1 MAISRNSIRAR
12 IARHTRNVALAAT
25 AVMALTASIIAFAT
39 EHTGLIL
46 YFVATA
52 IVVSL
57 IIWLLTTRATTAIE
71 RDINAMTEKVR
82 EYNRGNKGA
91 RIWGSNILELRSL
104 SEQIN
109 RMAEEGEE
117 ALRDV
122 RAEDQRESGFISD
135 VSHELRT
142 PLTSIRGSAETLL
155 EDDVPRED
163 EIRFLNTIVLES
175 ERLTRLAEDLL
186 NLQRIEG
193 GTGEIKL
200 SRFDLGTAVERAEAT
215 LEKIFEDRNVTFET
229 HGDPEEVL
237 GDIDRIQ
244 QVIINLVDNAT
255 LAVGQGGSVWI
266 EHGSVPRHE
275 LGPLIHDVHLADVDE
290 FAYLSVYD
298 DGPGIPVSKR
308 TGIFNRFNRQQYSR
322 DRKSGGFGLG
332 LSIVKAIVNQHGG
345 VIDVRFGADE
355 VRLPDEHSAAPPPEY
370 GCCFTVFLPITP
382 KPNFENISL
391 FGSSPPS
398 TPSEQAKPSRI
409 RKRILSR

>member
-1 MAISRNSIRAR
+1 MAVSPNSIRAR

-25 AVMALTASIIAFAT
+25 ATMTVAVIAIAIFT
-39 EHTGLIL
+39 EHYTLIA
-46 YFVATA
+46 YFAAAAVVIAL
-52 IVVSL
+52 IV
-57 IIWLLTTRATTAIE
+57 WLLTTRATSAIE

-109 RMAEEGEE
+109 RMAEEGED

-163 EIRFLNTIVLES
+163 EIRFLNTIVSES

-200 SRFDLGTAVERAEAT
+200 SRFDLGMAVERAEAT
-215 LEKIFEDRNVTFET
+215 LENILEDRKVSFET
-229 HGDPEEVL
+229 YGEPGEVL

-244 QVIINLVDNAT
+244 QVILNLVDNAT
-255 LAVGQGGSVWI
+255 LAVGQGGHVWI
-266 EHGSVPRHE
+266 EHGSVQRHQ
-275 LGPLIHDVHLADVDE
+275 LGPLVHDVHLADADE

-308 TGIFNRFNRQQYSR
+308 IGIFNRFNRQQYSR

-355 VRLPDEHSAAPPPEY
+355 VRLPDEHSVAPPPEY
-370 GCCFTVFLPITP
+370 GCCFTVFLPIMP
-382 KPNFENISL
+382 KPDFESMSM
-391 FGSSPPS
+391 FGAPAPREE
-398 TPSEQAKPSRI
+398 TKQAKPSRI
-409 RKRILSR
+409 RKRIRGR